1 MAKMA
6 SNIRLLAYREAP
18 YVTAVETREPRKPSY
33 FGGTNA
39 EAVEIR
45 VGDEVSNPVKE
56 RNKSSSSV

>member
-1 MAKMA
+1 M
-6 SNIRLLAYREAP
+6 
-18 YVTAVETREPRKPSY
+18 TAVETREPRKPSY
-33 FGGTNA
+33 FGGTSA